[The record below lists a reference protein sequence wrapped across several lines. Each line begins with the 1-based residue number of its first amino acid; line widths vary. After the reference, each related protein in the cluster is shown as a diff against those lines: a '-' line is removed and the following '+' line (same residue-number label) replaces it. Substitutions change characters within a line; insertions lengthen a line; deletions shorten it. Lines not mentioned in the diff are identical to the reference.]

1 MVLCHGSDHRDKIL
15 HTGPYWGRTSSDPS
29 TLAAGVRGGR
39 AVAEGGPVCR
49 GSLLK
54 LGHPLHETP
63 FSNRN
68 HEKNG
73 GSVWFVL
80 KTR

>member
-1 MVLCHGSDHRDKIL
+1 MAVI
-15 HTGPYWGRTSSDPS
+15 TGTRFS
-29 TLAAGVRGGR
+29 TPGPTGAGPAATPPRWLPGCGEGR

-49 GSLLK
+49 GRLLK
-54 LGHPLHETP
+54 LGHPLHEIP